1 MPPAARRAKSAGRPP
16 RLSLEAVVAAA
27 TRILE
32 SEGSEKLSMRRLAHE
47 LGTAPMAP
55 YYYVRDKDELLLLVL
70 ETHAK
75 GLPRPE
81 LPADPRA
88 RLIATAT
95 LLFELLAERPWIIE
109 VLTGDDLMADSALW
123 FVEMMLGAA
132 VDYGC
137 TPEEAVTVYRT
148 IWYYIVGNLI
158 VRVHRERRRARG
170 ADVYEEQAI
179 GAVPADTHPH
189 LAAVARRW
197 PELTARDSHREGLT
211 AIVDGLLAT
220 CRGDGA

>member
-1 MPPAARRAKSAGRPP
+1 M
-16 RLSLEAVVAAA
+16 SLEAVVAAA

-32 SEGSEKLSMRRLAHE
+32 SEGSEKLSMRRLANE
-47 LGTAPMAP
+47 LGSAPMAP

-75 GLPRPE
+75 SLPRPP
-81 LPADPRA
+81 LPADPRE

-95 LLFELLAERPWIIE
+95 LLYELLAERSWIVE
-109 VLTGDDLMADSALW
+109 VLTGDDLVADSALW

-148 IWYYIVGNLI
+148 IWFYIVGNLT

-170 ADVYEEQAI
+170 TEVYEEHAI
-179 GAVPADTHPH
+179 GAVPASTHPH
-189 LAAVARRW
+189 LATVAQRW
-197 PELTARDSHREGLT
+197 AELTARDSHREGLT
-211 AIVDGLLAT
+211 AIVDGMLTA
-220 CRGDGA
+220 RRAAPGDAAAD